1 MRERRRRETRPPP
14 RERDRDRPTDLALS
28 SPLLVPPFLFKKK
41 LTFFPRLSRR
51 QGFVFFCNPSP
62 PPRRLAGGWSSKNP
76 LLPSSSWTS
85 LNVFFSYGGE
95 NFFGLFLAPSRLLF
109 SFFQQCAIL
118 CFLSLASKIGLIWR
132 KRWENDAPYLYIY
145 PFPDLSLK
153 EQGDEVYAQVFCYS
167 QHIFLCKMRKTGA
180 IVHKKKP
187 SANFSFDCSISWSNK
202 SHQQSESSLFPI
214 PDPKRH
220 FAQRF
225 PVRKRGYDV
234 ALRDRRQSRE
244 HDPRMGYL
252 YHFPL
257 VLIPLGKFVYSFLF
271 VSEQF

>member
-1 MRERRRRETRPPP
+1 MAKKLHASIRNCIADSFWDIRWGKDDERPARLRERE
-14 RERDRDRPTDLALS
+14 RDRPTDLALS

-51 QGFVFFCNPSP
+51 QGFIFFCNPSP

-132 KRWENDAPYLYIY
+132 KRWENDAPDLYIY
-145 PFPDLSLK
+145 IPFP
-153 EQGDEVYAQVFCYS
+153 
-167 QHIFLCKMRKTGA
+167 
-180 IVHKKKP
+180 
-187 SANFSFDCSISWSNK
+187 IS
-202 SHQQSESSLFPI
+202 H
-214 PDPKRH
+214 
-220 FAQRF
+220 
-225 PVRKRGYDV
+225 
-234 ALRDRRQSRE
+234 
-244 HDPRMGYL
+244 
-252 YHFPL
+252 
-257 VLIPLGKFVYSFLF
+257 
-271 VSEQF
+271 